1 MMTDPNS
8 EKSYFDLIPI
18 VIAGIN
24 QTARPVEFEMD
35 SNQDVI
41 GVMAYETTCPR
52 CSQLA
57 HFAKN
62 EITIDVNNNSVV
74 RCKQC
79 SPKSKVNDATL
90 EDAMLI
96 ERLSKAPEHHIFTM
110 PTSVTLFSDPI
121 ASGTMKVT
129 GATKLN

>member
-18 VIAGIN
+18 IIAGVN

-35 SNQDVI
+35 RNQDI
-41 GVMAYETTCPR
+41 TGVMAYETTCPR

-57 HFAKN
+57 YFAKS
-62 EITIDVNNNSVV
+62 EIVVDASNNSIVKC
-74 RCKQC
+74 RQC
-79 SPKSKVNDATL
+79 SPKSNDATL

-96 ERLSKAPEHHIFTM
+96 ERLSKAPEHHVFTM
-110 PTSVTLFSDPI
+110 PTSATLFSDPI
-121 ASGTMKVT
+121 ASGTMKVA